1 MTENSQF
8 SKGMYRSTS
17 PTAVLKG
24 VEFISLR
31 ISLQKSENASE
42 NDLEFDFDQLK
53 TQEGLH

>member
-1 MTENSQF
+1 
-8 SKGMYRSTS
+8 MYRSTS

-24 VEFISLR
+24 VELINPR
-31 ISLQKSENASE
+31 ISSQKSENASD